1 MAKKLSSLEQEPQ
14 AEMLFNYFNE
24 VSIISQLSS
33 AMFEKTLPF
42 GLTNAQFSVLN
53 WFIRVDS
60 EATPGRLATAF
71 QVTAGA
77 MTNTLQ
83 KLASK
88 QLIKVEPDPNSGRKK
103 RVTITEKG
111 REQLEQSINCAMP
124 MFSELL
130 QQFDTTKM
138 DSQLPLLREI
148 RKTLDEMRYKK

>member
-1 MAKKLSSLEQEPQ
+1 MVKKLSSFDQEPQ

-24 VSIISQLSS
+24 ISIISQLSA
-33 AMFEKTLPF
+33 AMFEKNLPF
-42 GLTNAQFSVLN
+42 ELTNAQFSVLN

-83 KLASK
+83 KLAAK

-111 REQLEQSINCAMP
+111 RQQLEQAINCAMP
-124 MFSELL
+124 MFGELL
-130 QQFDTTKM
+130 QQFDAAKI

-148 RKTLDEMRYKK
+148 RETLDEMRYKK